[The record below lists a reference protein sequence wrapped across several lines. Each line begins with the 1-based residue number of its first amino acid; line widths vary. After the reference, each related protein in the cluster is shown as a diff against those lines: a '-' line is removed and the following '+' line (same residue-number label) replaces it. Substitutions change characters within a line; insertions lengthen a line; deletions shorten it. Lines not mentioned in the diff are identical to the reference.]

1 MSENGSSWPQV
12 ENPVCIVTGAGSG
25 VGRDTACLMA
35 EAGFRVVLVGRTA
48 EKLEATVA
56 LINEEV
62 ENPPELLVKPGDL
75 ADSETCE
82 RVVAETV
89 EKFGRVDGLANV
101 AGDAPLQP
109 IGKITP
115 EIYQRCMDI
124 NLKAVVF
131 LTQACWPHF
140 RKQKGGA
147 ISSVSSMA
155 SIDPFKG
162 FNIYAAAKA
171 GVNLFTKAVADEGQ
185 RMGIT
190 AFAVAP
196 GAIETPMLRQNF
208 PEKAIPTEK
217 TLDPIVVAG
226 VVRDGILR
234 RGRFENGETFVLASP

>member
-1 MSENGSSWPQV
+1 MSDQADNWPLV
-12 ENPVCIVTGAGSG
+12 SDPVCIVTGAGSG

-35 EAGFRVVLVGRTA
+35 EAGFRTVLVSRTEEKLQATA
-48 EKLEATVA
+48 E
-56 LINEEV
+56 LIREEV
-62 ENPPELLVKPGDL
+62 ENPPECLILPADL
-75 ADSETCE
+75 TDHEACE
-82 RVVAETV
+82 RVVEQTI
-89 EKFGRVDGLANV
+89 EKFGRVDALANV

-115 EIYQRCMDI
+115 EIYQRCLDI

-147 ISSVSSMA
+147 ISSVSSKA
-155 SIDPFKG
+155 SVDPFKG

-208 PEKAIPTEK
+208 SEKAIPPEN

-226 VVRDGILR
+226 VIRDGILR
-234 RGRFENGETFVLASP
+234 QGRFANGETFVLESP